1 MRAAAHG
8 LPTQDSSPGELRLSA
23 HPDHTDGATEATEF
37 LWPVRVYYEDTD
49 GGGVVY
55 HANYLRFMERART
68 EWLRSLGFEQTELRT
83 RDGILFVVHD
93 MQLQFRKPAR
103 FNDELVVKS
112 SLRKVGRSLLQFRQV
127 ILRGDIC
134 MTEAIVDVVCI
145 DAERFRPVSI
155 PAMIRQ
161 TITAAALNNSSDNM
175 ESQ

>member
-1 MRAAAHG
+1 MAG
-8 LPTQDSSPGELRLSA
+8 VE
-23 HPDHTDGATEATEF
+23 EF

-55 HANYLRFMERART
+55 HANYLKFMERART

-93 MQLQFRKPAR
+93 MQIQFRKPAR

-112 SLRKVGRSLLQFRQV
+112 RLLKVGRSLLQFEQV
-127 ILRGDIC
+127 ILHRDVC

-145 DAERFRPVSI
+145 DAERFRPVSM
-155 PAMIRQ
+155 PAAVKSAIS
-161 TITAAALNNSSDNM
+161 AP
-175 ESQ
+175 